1 MIRNIR
7 HESRKKNERWL
18 ARRYGSRCGYI
29 RTVWHKI
36 LYQLGF
42 YDAYKKVDWASV
54 DRIVLICK
62 GNICRSAYAEAVAR
76 SLGIEAISCG
86 LDTIEG
92 APANKD
98 AILVARQLGLSL
110 EEHRTKPIMYIPLR
124 KTDLLVAME
133 PWHCEFLNKHL
144 SRQHQCTL
152 LGLWMSPVLPHISDP
167 YNASAEY
174 FEKCFIYIQN
184 AVNQLVKKIQ
194 N

>member
-1 MIRNIR
+1 M
-7 HESRKKNERWL
+7 SKGKKNERWL
-18 ARRYGSRCGYI
+18 ARRYGSRRGYI
-29 RTVWHKI
+29 CTVWHKI

-54 DRIVLICK
+54 DRIVFICK
-62 GNICRSAYAEAVAR
+62 GNICRSAFAEEVAR

-86 LDTIEG
+86 LHTIGG

-98 AILVARQLGLSL
+98 AVLVAGQLGLGL
-110 EEHRTKPIMYIPLR
+110 EDHRSKPIMYIPLR

-152 LGLWMSPVLPHISDP
+152 LGLWTSPVLPHISDP
-167 YNASAEY
+167 YNASTEY

-184 AVNQLVKKIQ
+184 AVNEIDKNIK
-194 N
+194 NKSTN